1 LCAQINMT
9 HLRVVS
15 LNRGADKGDPVARG
29 SDVVRLRDSTNVDV
43 VLLLTAVNLSF
54 ATQAVSSPDA
64 PSGSLAVHRLVS
76 GGEARREGL
85 LPGRVGSTVDA
96 LLLLGIN
103 DDATQL
109 YVWWLT
115 GQPDQHVLVGK
126 VSAPQGHADGVRR
139 YNTQVLQTS
148 TT

>member
-1 LCAQINMT
+1 VHEWLGRWMLCARINMT

-29 SDVVRLRDSTNVDV
+29 SDVVCLRDSTNVDV

-54 ATQAVSSPDA
+54 ATQAVSSPHA

-85 LPGRVGSTVDA
+85 LPVGMGARGTLCYCWV
-96 LLLLGIN
+96 
-103 DDATQL
+103 
-109 YVWWLT
+109 
-115 GQPDQHVLVGK
+115 
-126 VSAPQGHADGVRR
+126 
-139 YNTQVLQTS
+139 
-148 TT
+148 